1 MRTFKDGRV
10 KKKSKDKKQ
19 KEEKICQGI
28 LDRNQENI
36 VQRKP

>member
-19 KEEKICQGI
+19 KEEKCVREYLIGT
-28 LDRNQENI
+28 
-36 VQRKP
+36 RKAKV